1 MSARCRNKAAG
12 PGGILGNSA
21 QKMSAR
27 EIPGS
32 ERSMNFP
39 AKRLLG
45 KSCFWSSENM
55 RTFSG
60 LWVKSFVCVCVCF
73 LHLFLFFLHL
83 QSVSL
88 LNWVAKFF
96 KCWSHRSCLWLH
108 QHTKDWFRII
118 FFFYGRVFFSSN
130 LVQHLITVWWWILQH
145 RWSIHQKMETNTTCF
160 CSICIQIHCK
170 PNLR

>member
-32 ERSMNFP
+32 ERSINFP

-73 LHLFLFFLHL
+73 LHLFLFFLH
-83 QSVSL
+83 
-88 LNWVAKFF
+88 
-96 KCWSHRSCLWLH
+96 

-118 FFFYGRVFFSSN
+118 FFFYGRDFFSSN